1 MLEIGKVKDKRAP
14 ILRGK
19 QTVAVLTASNWKD
32 EAALSSG
39 ETVWN
44 LRSAKGKRGTHRIER
59 SGQKVALSG
68 RTGTWSTRAT
78 LDAADDVPLDHQL
91 FLLWMLLVLN
101 RRADNTAAA
110 TAIAGGTAAAG
121 SS

>member
-19 QTVAVLTASNWKD
+19 QTVAVL
-32 EAALSSG
+32 
-39 ETVWN
+39 
-44 LRSAKGKRGTHRIER
+44 I
-59 SGQKVALSG
+59 
-68 RTGTWSTRAT
+68 
-78 LDAADDVPLDHQL
+78 
-91 FLLWMLLVLN
+91 
-101 RRADNTAAA
+101 AAA